1 MGDTNCLPADHAE
14 RMKRARLSF
23 DGLSIGDGFGEC
35 FFTSGELIEKWQNER
50 EPPPSP
56 WFVTD
61 DTMMAASI
69 VRCLDR
75 HGTVE
80 QDLLAKLFA
89 AEFVREPMRGYG
101 GGAVNILTAISR
113 GVSWKRAGRMVFDG
127 QGSCGNGGAM
137 RVAPIGAYFA
147 EDYERVAY
155 EAKLSAE
162 VTHAHP
168 DGQTGAMAVAL
179 ATAWMVTEGEP
190 KAAADHRLIEFVLE
204 RLPQTDTFNTLKKA
218 LKVPFEMPPPAAARL
233 LGNGSNVISSDTVPF
248 CLWCAARHQGN
259 FTDALWCTVS
269 GLGDR
274 DTTCAIVGGIVSA
287 SAGRDGLPGEWLNA
301 REIVRV

>member
-1 MGDTNCLPADHAE
+1 MLSKEELPKDHVE

-35 FFTSGELIEKWQNER
+35 FFTSSELIEKWQRHR
-50 EPPPSP
+50 EAPPPL

-75 HGTVE
+75 HGTIE
-80 QDLLAKLFA
+80 QETLAKLFA

-101 GGAVNILTAISR
+101 GGAVNILSAISK
-113 GVSWKRAGRMVFDG
+113 GVSWKRAAKLAFSG

-137 RVAPIGAYFA
+137 RVAPLGAYFA
-147 EDYERVAY
+147 DDYERVAY

-168 DGQTGAMAVAL
+168 DGQTGAMAIAL
-179 ATAWMVTEGEP
+179 ATAWMVSERKP
-190 KAAADHRLIEFVLE
+190 NPAPDHSLIEFVL
-204 RLPQTDTFNTLKKA
+204 K
-218 LKVPFEMPPPAAARL
+218 
-233 LGNGSNVISSDTVPF
+233 
-248 CLWCAARHQGN
+248 
-259 FTDALWCTVS
+259 
-269 GLGDR
+269 
-274 DTTCAIVGGIVSA
+274 
-287 SAGRDGLPGEWLNA
+287 
-301 REIVRV
+301 